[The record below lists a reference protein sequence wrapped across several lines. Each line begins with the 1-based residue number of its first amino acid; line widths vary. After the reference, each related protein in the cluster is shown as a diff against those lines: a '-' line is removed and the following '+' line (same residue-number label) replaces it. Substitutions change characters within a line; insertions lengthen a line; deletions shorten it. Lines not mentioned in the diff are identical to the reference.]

1 MKPPDLIQP
10 GHPTPKPDCRPPCP
24 AGMGL
29 GQVDPFHSLG
39 CGRGKNLACWSP
51 LRKAQPSLS
60 VPSATPCLMP
70 FGGPSAPGRTG
81 FQCSGLG
88 RGCTFPR
95 GKSHPA
101 PTLPGPSYQG
111 CPPNPR
117 PRMFNLQIYFH
128 HKAVGFESLSLK
140 SKQNTKALP
149 KSLEREGLPAP
160 AVLPR
165 RGAALAKLRLFVFHS
180 VFQNC
185 LFPPFRIL
193 LQAFALLL
201 FTQTLSSGQLLTR
214 QAWGLCPWTGTVW
227 GLLGPRVTLPHGGGG

>member
-1 MKPPDLIQP
+1 
-10 GHPTPKPDCRPPCP
+10 
-24 AGMGL
+24 
-29 GQVDPFHSLG
+29 
-39 CGRGKNLACWSP
+39 
-51 LRKAQPSLS
+51 
-60 VPSATPCLMP
+60 MP

-81 FQCSGLG
+81 FQGSGLG

-128 HKAVGFESLSLK
+128 HKAAGFESLSLK

-165 RGAALAKLRLFVFHS
+165 RGAALGQAAAFCVSQRFPELSFSAL
-180 VFQNC
+180 QN
-185 LFPPFRIL
+185 P
-193 LQAFALLL
+193 A
-201 FTQTLSSGQLLTR
+201 S
-214 QAWGLCPWTGTVW
+214 GLCSPAVYTDSVLWVASYPAGLGSLPLDWDCVGTAGAEGHFATWW
-227 GLLGPRVTLPHGGGG
+227 GRLSPLLIQQIFIESL

>member
-1 MKPPDLIQP
+1 MLVPPP
-10 GHPTPKPDCRPPCP
+10 EGP
-24 AGMGL
+24 AQL
-29 GQVDPFHSLG
+29 VCSISYSL
-39 CGRGKNLACWSP
+39 P
-51 LRKAQPSLS
+51 
-60 VPSATPCLMP
+60 MP
-70 FGGPSAPGRTG
+70 FGGPSTPGRTG
-81 FQCSGLG
+81 FQGSGLG

-117 PRMFNLQIYFH
+117 PGMFNLQIYFH
-128 HKAVGFESLSLK
+128 HKAAGFESLLLK

-201 FTQTLSSGQLLTR
+201 FTQTLSSGRLLPR